1 VKSTNLRNKP
11 VDKRRLSAQD
21 KESYRSGNRS
31 KALSKARQRKGQMA
45 WDNKVQTGTQ
55 EHKPGSGG
63 LSMGRNTQGQR
74 QAQESAKIARSKTL
88 RAEKPIY

>member
-21 KESYRSGNRS
+21 RESYRPGNRS
-31 KALSKARQRKGQMA
+31 QALSRARQRKGQMA
-45 WDNKVQTGTQ
+45 WDNKVQKGKQ

-63 LSMGRNTQGQR
+63 LSMGRGTQAQR
-74 QAQESAKIARSKTL
+74 QRNESAKVQRSKQL